1 VPQVNNNEWVQAVIE
16 KERHRLHAKSQI
28 RRMRVCREIIQL
40 KSCKDCSGNP
50 GKPLPCSF
58 SLDGLC
64 SSWIHHRTATEW
76 PWPLFRGL

>member
-1 VPQVNNNEWVQAVIE
+1 
-16 KERHRLHAKSQI
+16 
-28 RRMRVCREIIQL
+28 MRVCREIIQL